1 MNLKE
6 FDRYIMKFNE
16 FNRYMKAC
24 SEFGIESTWENLIK
38 NLRAKDNALWIYRM
52 LKEEQKNNLAH

>member
-24 SEFGIESTWENLIK
+24 SEFGIEPSWQNLIK
-38 NLRAKDNALWIYRM
+38 NLRTKDNAKCAVRYLTRG
-52 LKEEQKNNLAH
+52 E

>member
-24 SEFGIESTWENLIK
+24 SEFGIEPSWQNLIK
-38 NLRAKDNALWIYRM
+38 NLRTKDNANYAVKHL
-52 LKEEQKNNLAH
+52 LKGE